1 MGKGCSYLEFTPR
14 PGGCHPLPDPP
25 HRHPTKRK
33 PLLGGEVRTSSQHRL
48 GLGGAFFFLF
58 IFPFFFFCNMFGVNV
73 AKSSLHLHFLKTLE
87 FRTDVSVTSTILHG
101 DPRSET
107 QSNSLPKSFCS
118 SCSLPRLVHANTAF
132 GHQTSEGLCTSALLR
147 GRFLSCSPE
156 SGSKGT
162 TRREGLPDPAPA
174 WTPWA
179 QIQVQ
184 SPPCQSC
191 YVFVLFYCSSFFPF
205 PDDWF
210 LKRKLLRK
218 PWQWGGGA
226 RRTASLQGGGWCS
239 ARSLGR
245 AVWIAW
251 CLLSGAPGLS
261 CVRRARDVPQP
272 HPLLQP
278 S

>member
-1 MGKGCSYLEFTPR
+1 
-14 PGGCHPLPDPP
+14 
-25 HRHPTKRK
+25 
-33 PLLGGEVRTSSQHRL
+33 
-48 GLGGAFFFLF
+48 
-58 IFPFFFFCNMFGVNV
+58 MFRVNV

-118 SCSLPRLVHANTAF
+118 SCTLPRLVHANTTF

-162 TRREGLPDPAPA
+162 TSREGLPDPAPA

-184 SPPCQSC
+184 SPH
-191 YVFVLFYCSSFFPF
+191 VKVVTFLFCSIVALFFPF
-205 PDDWF
+205 LMIDFKKESCSESPGSGEEGQEGHLAREGGVVF
-210 LKRKLLRK
+210 CQK
-218 PWQWGGGA
+218 PG
-226 RRTASLQGGGWCS
+226 
-239 ARSLGR
+239 
-245 AVWIAW
+245 
-251 CLLSGAPGLS
+251 
-261 CVRRARDVPQP
+261 
-272 HPLLQP
+272 
-278 S
+278 